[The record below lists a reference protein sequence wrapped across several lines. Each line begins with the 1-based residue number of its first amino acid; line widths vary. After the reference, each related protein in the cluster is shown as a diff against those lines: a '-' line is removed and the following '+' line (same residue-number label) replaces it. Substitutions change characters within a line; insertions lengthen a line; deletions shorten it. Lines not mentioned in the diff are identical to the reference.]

1 MADEKIA
8 ALELALATLQGEVDA
23 ARTTASAASLQ
34 AASAEQR
41 ATDAEAQTA
50 RVQSGGGGLVDTRL
64 LGKPKTFSGSIED
77 WRSFKFQFLGY
88 AGAVSIRLRGILV

>member
-34 AASAEQR
+34 AASEEQR
-41 ATDAEAQTA
+41 ATAAEAQTA

-64 LGKPKTFSGSIED
+64 LGRPKTFQRVNRGLEIV
-77 WRSFKFQFLGY
+77 Q
-88 AGAVSIRLRGILV
+88 VSVPRLCRCSEH